1 MNNIRCDS
9 PSKLYD
15 EVSALAVNVGNL
27 QRAVLGM
34 TTNSNISMLMKDV
47 GTLNSFLSDV
57 LREIYEKYSTKSSD
71 VIHKIS
77 AKSLIGKVDATESL
91 SYDVN
96 SRTEG
101 LSSKIGKMSD
111 ADFEVSNRGTSG
123 KHISSL
129 ESRNMSK
136 RTKIIGGSGY
146 CYVAKTLPDSIVE
159 YLNLSIDKG
168 IFDVIKNN
176 DGNKKCFYFVNKN
189 DVEAISKMEEHRK
202 AKQRAKGLPLKN
214 EYMIYFWGSE
224 EAYKKKILEWES
236 LFASD
241 VKVELELVG

>member
-1 MNNIRCDS
+1 
-9 PSKLYD
+9 
-15 EVSALAVNVGNL
+15 
-27 QRAVLGM
+27 
-34 TTNSNISMLMKDV
+34 
-47 GTLNSFLSDV
+47 
-57 LREIYEKYSTKSSD
+57 
-71 VIHKIS
+71 
-77 AKSLIGKVDATESL
+77 
-91 SYDVN
+91 
-96 SRTEG
+96 
-101 LSSKIGKMSD
+101 MSD